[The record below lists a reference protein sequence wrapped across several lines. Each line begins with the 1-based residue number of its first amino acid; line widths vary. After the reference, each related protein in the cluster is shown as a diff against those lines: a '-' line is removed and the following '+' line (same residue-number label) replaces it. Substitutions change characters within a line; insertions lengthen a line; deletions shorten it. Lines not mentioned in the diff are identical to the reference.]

1 MKKYDNLRINIFFG
15 VVLLVSGLILY
26 RLFIL
31 SYVKH
36 SFYSLTSET
45 QNENI
50 SNILARGNIYLKEGD
65 GLYLA
70 ATNKKTPLAYIAP
83 SYFEK
88 GAGLTNSAQAELIYR
103 LIEILGIDKASIEK
117 ALETKSSSFKV
128 LKRDLNNE
136 QVEKIKNLKIKGAGV
151 SYETDRFYAG
161 GSLASNVLGFVGY
174 GENGRSGQYG
184 VESFY
189 DKELSGRQE
198 AATDYTDPK
207 RIAGI
212 FSAVKNYFLKKI
224 GRGQE
229 SGDRQQIS
237 EVNQGRLSDS
247 VQGRP
252 ADLVLTVDKNIQE
265 FIEDKLN
272 ELMKKWEAASATVIV
287 QEPNSG
293 KILAMADR
301 PSFNPNDY
309 GGFKTDLFLNRSVQ
323 DIFEPG
329 SSYKPITMAMGLDL
343 GKVSPATTFTDT
355 GSITVAGRTI
365 RNFSEKVFGVRTMSE
380 VLEKSINT
388 GAMFVENLI
397 GDENFLNYS
406 INFGFG
412 QRTGIDLPGELSGD
426 ITNLYSGRKINY
438 LTASFGQGIAVTP
451 IQMIN
456 SFSAIA
462 NGGKLMKPF
471 VVEKIIRGGD
481 EIITKSEIVGIPF
494 SEKTSGKL
502 KAMLVSVVDNG
513 FDKARIKGY
522 DIAGKTGTAQI
533 PDKSGG
539 YAENE
544 FIHDFLG
551 FAPAY
556 NPKFVVLIKMDRP
569 KGITFAADSLS
580 PTFREITVFLLNYY
594 KIPPTRQ

>member
-26 RLFIL
+26 RLFVL

-36 SFYSLTSET
+36 SFYSLTAEV

-50 SNILARGNIYLKEGD
+50 SNVLARGNIYLKD
-65 GLYLA
+65 GNNLFLA
-70 ATNKKTPLAYIAP
+70 ATNKKNPLAYIDP
-83 SYFEK
+83 SFFINGVSEET
-88 GAGLTNSAQAELIYR
+88 AGR
-103 LIEILGIDKASIEK
+103 LIEILGISGSEIKKAAES
-117 ALETKSSSFKV
+117 KSGAFRV
-128 LKRDLNNE
+128 LKRNIGNE
-136 QVEKIKNLKIKGAGV
+136 QVEKIKNLKIRGV
-151 SYETDRFYAG
+151 GISYETDRFYAG
-161 GSLASNVLGFVGY
+161 GSLASNVIGFVGY

-189 DKELSGRQE
+189 DKELSGRKKT
-198 AATDYTDPK
+198 ADDYTDPK
-207 RIAGI
+207 RIAGM
-212 FSAVKNYFLKKI
+212 FSSVKNYFLTKI
-224 GRGQE
+224 GRGRDDDGQKPV
-229 SGDRQQIS
+229 SAD
-237 EVNQGRLSDS
+237 DM
-247 VQGRP
+247 GRP
-252 ADLVLTVDKNIQE
+252 ADLVLTIDKNIQE
-265 FIEDKLN
+265 FIEDKLG
-272 ELMKKWEAASATVIV
+272 ELIKKWEAAGASIIV
-287 QEPNSG
+287 QEPYSG

-301 PSFNPNDY
+301 PTFNPNDY
-309 GGFKTDLFLNRSVQ
+309 GSFKTNSFLNRSVQ

-343 GKVSPATTFTDT
+343 NKVSPATAFTDT
-355 GSITVAGRTI
+355 GSVSIAGHTI
-365 RNFSEKVFGVRTMSE
+365 KNFSEKIFGTRTMSE

-451 IQMIN
+451 IQLIN

-462 NGGKLMKPF
+462 NGGRLMKPY
-471 VVEKIIRGGD
+471 VVEKI
-481 EIITKSEIVGIPF
+481 TKSGGEMVVKPEIAGIPL
-494 SEKTSGKL
+494 SEKTSNKL

-513 FDKARIKGY
+513 FDKAKIKGY

-539 YAENE
+539 YTENE

-556 NPKFVVLIKMDRP
+556 NPKFVILIKMDRP

-580 PTFREITVFLLNYY
+580 PTFREITAFLLNYY
-594 KIPPTRQ
+594 KIPPTR